1 MATPTIFDK
10 IIDGTIPSKK
20 VFEDDLSL
28 AFRDVNP
35 VAPSHILVI
44 PKVRGNLS
52 QLQHAQAEDKALLG
66 HLLFVAKEVAK
77 AEGLTEGY
85 RIVINDGPLGG
96 QTVYHLHIHVIGGK
110 QLGWP
115 PTGDSVKSL

>member
-1 MATPTIFDK
+1 MATIFDN

-20 VFEDDLSL
+20 VYDDDLAC

-35 VAPSHILVI
+35 VAPTHILVI
-44 PKVRGNLS
+44 PKVRGNLT
-52 QLQHAQAEDKALLG
+52 QLQHAQPEDKALLG

-77 AEGLTEGY
+77 AEGLSEGY
-85 RIVINDGPLGG
+85 RIVINDGPLGC
-96 QTVYHLHIHVIGGK
+96 QTVYPLHIHVIGGK

-115 PTGDSVKSL
+115 PTGDTVKSP